1 MNPGRGGSA
10 ARTLAIIALIV
21 ATAGWTTVAVMVVN
35 GRPDDAVVETPTE
48 SLDPGLG
55 GTAADLQVGQAYDPT
70 GTLDLS
76 AGIFRADGIAAS
88 DLQAQMIKAW
98 QGDYPDLKVSEV
110 TMGGRMVTKGDFD
123 AGAIHSYWFVR
134 DDVVF
139 DVETSDEKLAEAAI
153 LAIPDHSAPAGSP
166 QTSGSAAPAPS
177 GSPAASGSPTS
188 SPS

>member
-1 MNPGRGGSA
+1 MVGPTTPSSRPPRKDCDSA
-10 ARTLAIIALIV
+10 ALSSQSWTGTTILAEDAWSV
-21 ATAGWTTVAVMVVN
+21 AITTFLTSAGK
-35 GRPDDAVVETPTE
+35 
-48 SLDPGLG
+48 
-55 GTAADLQVGQAYDPT
+55 TAADLQVGQAYDPT

-76 AGIFRADGIAAS
+76 AGVFRADGIAAS

-98 QGDYPDLKVSEV
+98 QVDYPDLKVSEV
-110 TMGGRMVTKGDFD
+110 TMGGRMVTKGDFG

-139 DVETSDEKLAEAAI
+139 DVQTSDEKLAEAAI

-166 QTSGSAAPAPS
+166 RTSGSAAPAPS
-177 GSPAASGSPTS
+177 GSPAASGSSTS